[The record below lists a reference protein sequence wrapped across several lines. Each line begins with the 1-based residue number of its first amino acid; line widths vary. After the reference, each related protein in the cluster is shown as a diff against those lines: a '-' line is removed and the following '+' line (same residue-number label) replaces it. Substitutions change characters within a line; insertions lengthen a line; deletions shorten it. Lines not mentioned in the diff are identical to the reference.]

1 MSEQAF
7 TNKKFSDEEKIDLLV
22 LLAIILTTLENI
34 SENDVGLMMSLYKEI
49 IKTSRNPS
57 STSILDARCDK
68 HIHVRAIL
76 HKYCKM
82 IELYSRPEYG
92 LVEQIISNIVVVY
105 IPVDNYPCPYEEIPR
120 PDKELSVEESST
132 CIRVRHD

>member
-49 IKTSRNPS
+49 IKTMAELESMG
-57 STSILDARCDK
+57 
-68 HIHVRAIL
+68 HISQKGRAIEIL
-76 HKYCKM
+76 NR
-82 IELYSRPEYG
+82 EALLNLENN
-92 LVEQIISNIVVVY
+92 LVIMFWNIIIY
-105 IPVDNYPCPYEEIPR
+105 R
-120 PDKELSVEESST
+120 
-132 CIRVRHD
+132 